1 MKNEQIYACAKCG
14 AQFQK
19 WSGRCTGC
27 GAWGTIGEDALETEE
42 AAPARALSKKPGNTN
57 AFSDLTKENGSVERV
72 KTLHA
77 PFDALLGGG
86 LVPGSVTLFGGEPGI
101 GKSTLLSQIALTLS
115 QTGQSVLYVTGE
127 ESPSQV
133 RLRLE
138 RLAPA
143 IPPSLRF
150 LDRNDAE
157 VIAATIL
164 KEKPAL
170 VIADSVQTL
179 RVESVSGEP
188 GNISQI
194 KAGAS
199 ILTEAAK
206 KSGVPLVLVG
216 QVTKDGDLAGPRLLE
231 HLVDTVLM
239 LEGDRSHAFRI
250 LRVLK
255 HRFGNTEE
263 CSVFS
268 MTERGLEIVSDPSS
282 ALLADRPVQ
291 ASGTIVSCLLEGGH
305 PLACELQAL
314 IAPAGYG
321 TPLRRV
327 SGFDSNRVSLLLA
340 VLGRRAGVPCAD
352 MDVFFNVVGGIR
364 VSEPGLDLAVAVAL
378 ASAKYDCAVP
388 DSIMAWG
395 EVGLAGE
402 LRPVSR
408 PEARLKEAKRLGF
421 KTVIVPKQKKQV
433 SLDGIEIRACSTLRE
448 AIQTAG
454 LKKS

>member
-1 MKNEQIYACAKCG
+1 MKNERLYACTKCG

-19 WSGRCTGC
+19 WAGRCADC
-27 GAWGTIGEDALETEE
+27 GAWGTVGEDSFETEADTPVRT
-42 AAPARALSKKPGNTN
+42 AAKKPGKTS
-57 AFSDLTKENGSVERV
+57 AFSDLEKHGEASKRV

-77 PFDALLGGG
+77 PFDELMGGG

-101 GKSTLLSQIALTLS
+101 GKSTLLSQIALAIS
-115 QTGQSVLYVTGE
+115 QTGKSVLYITGE

-138 RLAPA
+138 RLASS
-143 IPPSLRF
+143 IPESLRF

-157 VIAATIL
+157 VIAATL
-164 KEKPAL
+164 LSEKPAL

-199 ILTEAAK
+199 VLTEAAK
-206 KSGVPLVLVG
+206 KSDVPLILVG

-239 LEGDRSHAFRI
+239 LEGDRSQTFRI

-255 HRFGNTEE
+255 HRFGNTDE
-263 CSVFS
+263 SLVLK
-268 MTERGLEIVSDPSS
+268 MTEKGLELVKDPSA
-282 ALLADRPVQ
+282 ALLEDRPEG
-291 ASGTIVSCLLEGGH
+291 ASGTVVTCAIDGGR
-305 PLACELQAL
+305 PILVELQAL
-314 IAPAGYG
+314 VNAACYT
-321 TPLRRV
+321 TPLRRA
-327 SGFDSNRVSLLLA
+327 SGLDKNRMSLLIA
-340 VLGRRAGVPCAD
+340 VLARRAGIKLSD
-352 MDVFFNVVGGIR
+352 HDVFMNAIGGIR
-364 VSEPGLDLAVAVAL
+364 VQDPGVDLAVCLAL
-378 ASAKYDCAVP
+378 ASAKKDTILPNDMIAF
-388 DSIMAWG
+388 G

-408 PEARLKEAKRLGF
+408 IESRIKEAERMGF
-421 KTVIVPKQKKQV
+421 KTILLPKQKKMPKSTSAKLV
-433 SLDGIEIRACSTLRE
+433 ACGSLGE
-448 AIQTAG
+448 ALELVA
-454 LKKS
+454 SH